1 MSAPDYDYGYYF
13 EDAAVAVDYFFRLLL
28 EVVWALLDGAVD
40 SNDVLGS
47 ADEGGPWWEL
57 PKDDVCC
64 YAAWEEDDCRSY
76 YEV

>member
-13 EDAAVAVDYFFRLLL
+13 EDAVAVDYFFRLLL

-47 ADEGGPWWEL
+47 ADEGGPWEL

-64 YAAWEEDDCRSY
+64 YAAWDEDDCRSY